1 MGLLAKIKSLF
12 GNKYDKLTREQIN
25 DAMIALQQQE
35 EKVEDSVQRTA
46 TEIDELMAKGK
57 AERDQQMRLFIAK
70 KITMLRERRKQAIEQ
85 ATFLMYNLRLMEKL
99 KDALEQKEFFRVNSS
114 VPLNALL
121 GDQRGLARFLNDALG
136 TRVAAEQVMTAAD
149 ETFTEVASAYER
161 NEAIYGVSQNDDQLL
176 AMFEDA
182 DALAG
187 DATSG
192 HDAAEAD
199 GDTVAREENT
209 DGTV

>member
-199 GDTVAREENT
+199 GDTVAREEST